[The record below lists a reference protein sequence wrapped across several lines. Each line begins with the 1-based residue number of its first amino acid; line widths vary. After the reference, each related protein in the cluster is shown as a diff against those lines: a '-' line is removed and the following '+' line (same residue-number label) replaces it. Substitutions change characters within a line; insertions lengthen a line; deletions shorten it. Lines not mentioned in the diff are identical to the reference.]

1 MTPRTDVCYRCEN
14 HRLEVKN
21 AHNEIEKEVS
31 LQRFS
36 DHLALAKLERDVY
49 RMATTTASSE
59 IEEYS
64 GRLDSRCGACCRNLR
79 ASHYTF
85 DFAQSV
91 SIPYHARQPGPVYFK
106 SARKIHLFGV
116 CNEGI
121 PKQVNYLIDESQTIG
136 ENGKMA
142 HGPNSVISMLHHY
155 FAKHGLHEKGCVL
168 HADNCGGQNKNRS
181 VIGYLAWRC
190 MTGLHHEIQ
199 LCFMVVG
206 HTRCLVDGCFGL
218 IKKKYRRSDCD
229 TLTQLQSDVEDSA
242 AVNSAQLYQ
251 APGSS
256 RPAFQWYDWVA
267 FIDDRFKAIQGIR
280 SFQHFRFTKSAP
292 GSVFVKAS
300 ANAEE
305 REVVVLRP
313 THPPI
318 RKSLLPPT
326 IKTGGLTPDR
336 KQYLFKA
343 IREHV
348 WDPYKD
354 VTCPNPA
361 H

>member
-1 MTPRTDVCYRCEN
+1 M
-14 HRLEVKN
+14 
-21 AHNEIEKEVS
+21 
-31 LQRFS
+31 
-36 DHLALAKLERDVY
+36 
-49 RMATTTASSE
+49 
-59 IEEYS
+59 
-64 GRLDSRCGACCRNLR
+64 
-79 ASHYTF
+79 
-85 DFAQSV
+85 
-91 SIPYHARQPGPVYFK
+91 SIPYHARQSGPVYFK

-121 PKQVNYLIDESQTIG
+121 PKQVTYLIEESQTIG

-168 HADNCGGQNKNRS
+168 QADNCGGQNKNRS

-190 MTGLHHEIQ
+190 MAGLHHEIQ

-229 TLTQLQSDVEDSA
+229 NLTQLQSDVEDSA

-292 GSVFVKAS
+292 GSVCKGICKCRRTRCCCSSSYTPSNSQVFAS
-300 ANAEE
+300 
-305 REVVVLRP
+305 
-313 THPPI
+313 
-318 RKSLLPPT
+318 SY
-326 IKTGGLTPDR
+326 D
-336 KQYLFKA
+336 
-343 IREHV
+343 
-348 WDPYKD
+348 
-354 VTCPNPA
+354 
-361 H
+361 